1 MARSGRADD
10 LPALVQQECAKV
22 RGVRVSVE
30 GGAGGR
36 GGALNGATV
45 VVDHW
50 TATPRRGT
58 GQRLPSRGIV
68 RDGLY
73 RPDLGYR
80 LPGPL
85 YNVLIDHDFGQPVL
99 DVVVIAT
106 GTSNNAGRGGW
117 RGVTGNSRTLGVCC
131 DTDGTLPW
139 SARMIAAMAAAN
151 VACMRA
157 LRIADVGRVCGHY
170 EWTTRK
176 IDPGKAQHRM
186 AQVRAATAAHGSHDD
201 DLLEEIMA
209 LDPNSPEYKRLV
221 ADIANAVRTVDV
233 YGAPLLNVVN
243 DAKTN
248 SAQARDYARA
258 TLDKLRSA

>member
-1 MARSGRADD
+1 MARSGRATD
-10 LPALVQQECAKV
+10 LPELVAAECRRV
-22 RGVRVSVE
+22 PGVRVAVE
-30 GGAGGR
+30 PGAAGR
-36 GGALNGATV
+36 GKPLSGATV

-68 RDGLY
+68 RDGLW

-99 DVVVIAT
+99 DVLVVAC

-117 RGVTGNSRTLGVCC
+117 RGVAGNSRTLGVCC
-131 DTDGTLPW
+131 DTDGALPW
-139 SARMIAAMAAAN
+139 SARMVAAMAAAN
-151 VACMRA
+151 VACMGA

-176 IDPGKAQHRM
+176 VDPGRAQHRM
-186 AQVRAATAAHGSHDD
+186 AAIRAATAAHLAGEAVTTADVDRAAARTRDVFLAADAHGQGVR
-201 DLLEEIMA
+201 E
-209 LDPNSPEYKRLV
+209 RLY
-221 ADIANAVRTVDV
+221 DSDV
-233 YGAPLLNVVN
+233 Q
-243 DAKTN
+243 
-248 SAQARDYARA
+248 SAQARDA
-258 TLDKLRSA
+258 TAATVALLRDRYR